1 MSELRSDSFISSPA
15 ISEIIIMMIF
25 LVLIMYTVCIIV
37 WALRDSLPQELDEGI
52 PLSPLQF
59 THSEISEQSEEELRE
74 ISPESHSSNA

>member
-1 MSELRSDSFISSPA
+1 MSELHSDTSISSLA
-15 ISEIIIMMIF
+15 ILVIIIMTIF

-59 THSEISEQSEEELRE
+59 TRSEISEQLEEELRE

>member
-1 MSELRSDSFISSPA
+1 MSELHSDSSISSPA
-15 ISEIIIMMIF
+15 ISVIIMMIIF

-37 WALRDSLPQELDEGI
+37 WALRDSLPQKLDEGI

>member
-1 MSELRSDSFISSPA
+1 VISV
-15 ISEIIIMMIF
+15 IIIMMIF

-59 THSEISEQSEEELRE
+59 TRSEISEQSEEELRE
-74 ISPESHSSNA
+74 ISPESHSSNT

>member
-1 MSELRSDSFISSPA
+1 MSELCSDTSISSLA
-15 ISEIIIMMIF
+15 ISVIIIMTIL
-25 LVLIMYTVCIIV
+25 LVLIMYTVCIII

-59 THSEISEQSEEELRE
+59 TCSEISEQSKEELRK